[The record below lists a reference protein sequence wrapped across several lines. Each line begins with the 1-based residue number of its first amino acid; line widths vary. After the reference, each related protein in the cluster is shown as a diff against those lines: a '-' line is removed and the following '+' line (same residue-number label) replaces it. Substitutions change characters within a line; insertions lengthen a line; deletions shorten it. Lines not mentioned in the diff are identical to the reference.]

1 MSVRVAS
8 LASLLA
14 LALSSS
20 AIAQTPEF
28 QAQYGLSMIGAQVP
42 LSLGFTGANVP
53 VAIMDTG
60 LQLDHP
66 EFIGRIGP
74 SFDMYTRGPVT
85 GDSDDHGTHVA
96 GIIGAAR
103 DGRGMMGV
111 APGARLLPVLILQ
124 GGSISFADMENLL
137 PAGYRAAYGNGAR
150 IINNS
155 WGVSVRTPEVSRAD
169 FAGEFPGLLQ
179 AYRDLV
185 AAGVVQVWATGNDS
199 FDQPG
204 ILTGLPH
211 LFPELQRGWLAV
223 TSVGRDGIITRYANR
238 CGVAMEYCLAAPGG
252 GDDQA
257 RDGINSTV
265 PGSGYARLSGTSM
278 AAPHVSGALAIAQ
291 EMYPNAGA
299 QQLAQLL
306 LQTANDLG
314 APGVDPV
321 YGWGLLS
328 LSNLAA
334 TRDPRAGGSFAA
346 MATHRFG
353 SVSQVTAAIGDRI
366 GAGGF
371 GAPLPAQSA
380 SGGPVA
386 AYANLGASAGT
397 VGLATDGTVDG
408 SVWVRGL
415 WGQGRLDGGPRG
427 PGSTT
432 DLSGVL
438 AGVDFAPSAGL
449 RLGVGVG
456 ATRSETEFA
465 TGGDAAVG
473 DARHLFAYAALA
485 RGAVFADVIGQVAGF
500 DDTLTRRSIPGL
512 GTTRA
517 FVGRTDVSGTA
528 LDARLRIGARFETA
542 FAALSPYLHASGSWQ
557 RTDAATETGAGILSL
572 TLPEQE
578 HARAAFGPGLR
589 VAFAPLALSQTLR
602 LAPELDVAYARRSGD
617 LAPATA
623 VDLLGTR
630 LVARANGVGRDALE
644 VGARLRLEATEAR
657 LTGEVA
663 YSGSFDEKAQSHT
676 VTAGVGLRF

>member
-8 LASLLA
+8 LVSFVA
-14 LALSSS
+14 LAVSSS

-74 SFDMYTRGPVT
+74 SFDMYTGGPVT
-85 GDSDDHGTHVA
+85 SDSDEHGTHVA

-103 DGRGMMGV
+103 DGREMMGV

-124 GGSISFADMENLL
+124 GGSISFADMERLL

-155 WGVSVRTPEVSRAD
+155 WGVSVRTPEVARAD

-185 AAGVVQVWATGNDS
+185 AGGAVQVWATGNDS

-204 ILTGLPH
+204 ILTGLPY

-238 CGVAMEYCLAAPGG
+238 CGVAMDYCLAAPGG
-252 GDDQA
+252 GDDQD
-257 RDGINSTV
+257 RDGIYSTV
-265 PGSGYARLSGTSM
+265 PGSTYKRLSGTSM
-278 AAPHVSGALAIAQ
+278 AAPHVSGALAVAK
-291 EMYPNAGA
+291 EMFPAAGA
-299 QQLAQLL
+299 QDLAQLL

-334 TRDPRAGGSFAA
+334 TRDTRAGGSFAA

-353 SVSQVTAAIGDRI
+353 SVSQVTAAIGNQI
-366 GAGGF
+366 GAGAV

-380 SGGPVA
+380 SGGPVV
-386 AYANLGASAGT
+386 AYANLGAATGT

-415 WGQGRLDGGPRG
+415 WGQARLDGGPRG

-438 AGVDFAPSAGL
+438 AGVELAPSAGL

-456 ATRSETEFA
+456 ATRSETDFA
-465 TGGDAAVG
+465 TGGDAAEG
-473 DARHLFAYAALA
+473 DARHLFAYATLG
-485 RGAVFADVIGQVAGF
+485 RGAFFADVIGQVAGF
-500 DDTLTRRSIPGL
+500 EDTLTRRSIPGL

-528 LDARLRIGARFETA
+528 LDARLRFGARFEAA
-542 FAALSPYLHASGSWQ
+542 FGALSPYLHASGSWQ

-572 TLPEQE
+572 TLPAQE

-602 LAPELDVAYARRSGD
+602 LAPELDLAYARRSGD

-630 LVARANGVGRDALE
+630 IVARANGVGRDALE
-644 VGARLRLEATEAR
+644 VGARLRIEATDAR

-663 YSGSFDEKAQSHT
+663 YTGSFDETARSHT

>member
-14 LALSSS
+14 LAVSSS

-42 LSLGFTGANVP
+42 FSLGFTGANVP
-53 VAIMDTG
+53 VAVMDTG

-66 EFIGRIGP
+66 EFLGRIGP
-74 SFDMYTRGPVT
+74 SFDMYTGGPVT
-85 GDSDDHGTHVA
+85 GDSDAHGTHVS
-96 GIIGAAR
+96 GIIAAAR

-111 APGARLLPVLILQ
+111 APGARILPVHILA
-124 GGSISFADMENLL
+124 GGGISFAAMENLL
-137 PAGYRAAYGNGAR
+137 PAGYRAAYGSGAR

-169 FAGEFPGLLQ
+169 FAGDFPGLLQ

-185 AAGVVQVWATGNDS
+185 TGGAVQVWATGNDS

-204 ILTGLPH
+204 ILTGLPY

-223 TSVGRDGIITRYANR
+223 TSVGRDGIVTQYANR
-238 CGVAMEYCLAAPGG
+238 CGVAMDYCLAAPGG

-257 RDGINSTV
+257 RDGILSTV
-265 PGSGYARLSGTSM
+265 PGSTYARFSGTSM

-291 EMYPNAGA
+291 EMYPSAGA

-314 APGVDPV
+314 APGIDPV

-334 TRDPRAGGSFAA
+334 TRDTRAGGSFSA
-346 MATHRFG
+346 MAAHRFG
-353 SVSQVTAAIGDRI
+353 SVSQVTAAIGRQI
-366 GAGGF
+366 GAGAV
-371 GAPLPAQSA
+371 GAPLPSESA
-380 SGGPVA
+380 FAGPVA

-397 VGLATDGTVDG
+397 VGLAADGTADG

-415 WGQGRLDGGPRG
+415 WGHARLDGGPRG

-438 AGVDFAPSAGL
+438 AGVELAAMPAL
-449 RLGVGVG
+449 RIGVGVG
-456 ATRSETEFA
+456 ATRSETDFA
-465 TGGDAAVG
+465 TGGDAAEG
-473 DARHLFAYAALA
+473 DARHLFAYAALG
-485 RGAVFADVIGQVAGF
+485 RGAFFADVIGQVAGF

-517 FVGRTDVSGTA
+517 VVGRTDVSGTA
-528 LDARLRIGARFETA
+528 VDARLRVGARFETA
-542 FAALSPYLHASGSWQ
+542 FAGLSPYVHASGSWQ
-557 RTDAATETGAGILSL
+557 RTDAAAETGAGILSL
-572 TLPEQE
+572 TLPSQE

-589 VAFAPLALSQTLR
+589 VAFSPLALSETLR

-617 LAPATA
+617 LEPATA
-623 VDLLGTR
+623 ADLLGTR
-630 LVARANGVGRDALE
+630 IVARANGVGRDALE
-644 VGARLRLEATEAR
+644 VGARLRIEATDAR
-657 LTGEVA
+657 LTGEIA
-663 YSGSFDEKAQSHT
+663 YSGAFDEKAQSHT